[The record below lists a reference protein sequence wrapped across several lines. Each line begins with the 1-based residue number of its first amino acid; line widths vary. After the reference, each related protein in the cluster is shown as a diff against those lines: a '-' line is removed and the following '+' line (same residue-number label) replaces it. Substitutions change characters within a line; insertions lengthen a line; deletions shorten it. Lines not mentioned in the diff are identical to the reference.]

1 MISLSSDALAFVPA
15 TSTKPK
21 LRIALDD
28 VRGVKKIGMSAM
40 PGLSVTWRKGPD
52 STSYNE
58 TRAELA
64 LSSTVTVEEK
74 FWWVGGRDEVFARL
88 VAWGG
93 RKWMHV

>member
-1 MISLSSDALAFVPA
+1 MISLSNNALLFVPA

-21 LRIALDD
+21 LRLALDD
-28 VRGVKKIGMSAM
+28 IQGVKKIGMTAM
-40 PGLSVTWRKGPD
+40 PGLSIKWKKGMD
-52 STSYNE
+52 SASFNE
-58 TRAELA
+58 TREDSAMSGTL
-64 LSSTVTVEEK
+64 EEK